1 MKGWPYETSSAP
13 RLRRTRAT
21 GYGLRLQSDGNTI
34 AGNFIG
40 LRADGVIPASNEA
53 GGILVQGSG
62 NTIGGP
68 TSAERNVIGGN
79 AVPSSAR
86 SQILVTGNTN
96 TIKGNYVGVAA
107 NGTTQQNT
115 VTGITVQ
122 SSAHDNVIGGDKTIG
137 NIILGAQGIEVSSN
151 AGTGNIIAGNN
162 IGLDAAGAVH
172 ASALPGIHVSG
183 TGTVIG
189 DNVSPPANANPDKG
203 NVIVGSS
210 DAGIFL
216 QGANG
221 AKVTGNFVGTNRSGA
236 PGMGNGDGIRVST
249 GGNNT
254 VGPGNT
260 FAFKPCTGSTW
271 AAPRIASWRTRFTT
285 THTKA
290 STTTPP
296 SRSRRQTLTSAVK
309 SGTKPPSTG
318 PLGYGEQPVLHRV
331 LQEHG
336 LRRHGCRRR

>member
-1 MKGWPYETSSAP
+1 MNTTNDVDDGTCDATHCSLREAILAANAHANGDGPDDITFAIAGTGEQQISVLSSALP
-13 RLRRTRAT
+13 AITDPVSIDGETERSTGTNIPEGSKAIVLNGDGAGRPGTGWCSRPAQVGRGDGPGHTRLPVRHRCAGSVCDRLRAAVCSPTATRSP
-21 GYGLRLQSDGNTI
+21 R
-34 AGNFIG
+34 NFIG
-40 LRADGVIPASNEA
+40 LTADGVIPASNEA
-53 GGILVQGSG
+53 GGILVQGNG
-62 NTIGGP
+62 NTIGGT

-107 NGTTQQNT
+107 NGTTQQNA

-137 NIILGAQGIEVSSN
+137 NVILGAQGIEVSSN

-172 ASALPGIHVSG
+172 DTSALPGIHVGG

-216 QGANG
+216 QGAT
-221 AKVTGNFVGTNRSGA
+221 A
-236 PGMGNGDGIRVST
+236 
-249 GGNNT
+249 
-254 VGPGNT
+254 
-260 FAFKPCTGSTW
+260 
-271 AAPRIASWRTRFTT
+271 
-285 THTKA
+285 
-290 STTTPP
+290 
-296 SRSRRQTLTSAVK
+296 
-309 SGTKPPSTG
+309 
-318 PLGYGEQPVLHRV
+318 
-331 LQEHG
+331 
-336 LRRHGCRRR
+336 

>member
-1 MKGWPYETSSAP
+1 MT
-13 RLRRTRAT
+13 
-21 GYGLRLQSDGNTI
+21 
-34 AGNFIG
+34 
-40 LRADGVIPASNEA
+40 PASNEA
-53 GGILVQGSG
+53 GASSWQGSG
-62 NTIGGP
+62 NTIGGT

-79 AVPSSAR
+79 AVPSSVR

-107 NGTTQQNT
+107 NGTTQQNA

-137 NIILGAQGIEVSSN
+137 NVILGAQGIEVSSN

-172 ASALPGIHVSG
+172 ASALPGIHVGG

-260 FAFKPCTGSTW
+260 FAFNTAYGVNMGSATNRVV
-271 AAPRIASWRTRFTT
+271 ANSIHDNAHVGIHNDPSVTIAPPA
-285 THTKA
+285 
-290 STTTPP
+290 
-296 SRSRRQTLTSAVK
+296 LTSAVK
-309 SGTKPPSTG
+309 SGTNTTVNG
-318 PLGYGEQPVLHRV
+318 HLLGHGEQPVLHRV

>member
-1 MKGWPYETSSAP
+1 MRHRPP
-13 RLRRTRAT
+13 DPCAT

-40 LRADGVIPASNEA
+40 LTADGVIPASNEA
-53 GGILVQGSG
+53 GGILVAGNG
-62 NTIGGP
+62 NTIGGT

-79 AVPSSAR
+79 AVPSSVR

-107 NGTTQQNT
+107 NGTTQQNA

-122 SSAHDNVIGGDKTIG
+122 SSAHDNVIGGDKTVG
-137 NIILGAQGIEVSSN
+137 NVILGAQGIEVSSN

-172 ASALPGIHVSG
+172 TSALPGIHVGG

-189 DNVSPPANANPDKG
+189 DNISPPANANPDKG

-216 QGANG
+216 QGETARRSP
-221 AKVTGNFVGTNRSGA
+221 GTSSGRTVPGLPAWEMATVSASARAATTRRAGQYLRVQYRVRSQHGQRHE
-236 PGMGNGDGIRVST
+236 PSRGELD
-249 GGNNT
+249 
-254 VGPGNT
+254 
-260 FAFKPCTGSTW
+260 
-271 AAPRIASWRTRFTT
+271 PRQRTRRYPQRPLR
-285 THTKA
+285 HDRA
-290 STTTPP
+290 SDIDE
-296 SRSRRQTLTSAVK
+296 RSKVGHEYHRQRHL
-309 SGTKPPSTG
+309 
-318 PLGYGEQPVLHRV
+318 LGHSEPPVLHRV